1 MGLDIKLIKAL
12 PLVIFQDY
20 EAKLKEVENTL
31 KGYKLKKKIKIGGKW
46 FKVETDIMKITAAQF
61 IDASA
66 FSKVAEKELHKFI
79 AVFLRPMSWRFGKV
93 QDYEGSNHK
102 EISELVFQEMQM
114 KDAQALLVFFCK
126 VLQELFIRTETYL
139 LEAAENLIKDLQASG
154 GILLQSTIYQTEMQP
169 NGVTSLK

>member
-93 QDYEGSNHK
+93 QDYDGTNHK
-102 EISELVFQEMQM
+102 EVSELVFQQMEM

-126 VLQELFIRTETYL
+126 VLNKLSIRTETYL
-139 LEAAENLIKDLQASG
+139 LEVAENLIKDLQQNG
-154 GILLQSTIYQTEMQP
+154 GILSQSTTYQTEMQQ
-169 NGVTSLK
+169 NGNISLK